1 MDRWNRSERCFSNR
15 GRLTRFI
22 NRVSLFGMPKLATY
36 APKEAGALSGVTSD
50 VQREWRRRKLMPFM
64 VPSQESR
71 EWKNFD
77 LREVSALTIM
87 RTLSEFEVPL
97 GTARTIAE
105 VSADHVVVFIL
116 ERSDLKK
123 ACLGLVKNWEAQ
135 RFVVIGSDKV
145 PQFSDDLEKL
155 LLRQNSP
162 ATTSLDLKKVAD
174 LIVSRATKRFVV
186 EA

>member
-1 MDRWNRSERCFSNR
+1 
-15 GRLTRFI
+15 
-22 NRVSLFGMPKLATY
+22 
-36 APKEAGALSGVTSD
+36 
-50 VQREWRRRKLMPFM
+50 
-64 VPSQESR
+64 
-71 EWKNFD
+71 
-77 LREVSALTIM
+77 
-87 RTLSEFEVPL
+87 
-97 GTARTIAE
+97 
-105 VSADHVVVFIL
+105 
-116 ERSDLKK
+116 LKK

>member
-1 MDRWNRSERCFSNR
+1 M
-15 GRLTRFI
+15 I
-22 NRVSLFGMPKLATY
+22 QLATY

-77 LREVSALTIM
+77 LKEVCALTIM
-87 RTLSEFEVPL
+87 RCLSDCEVPL
-97 GTARTIAE
+97 ATARTIAE
-105 VSADHVVVFIL
+105 ASADYVVGFIL
-116 ERSDLKK
+116 ERLDLKQSF
-123 ACLGLVKNWEAQ
+123 LGLVKNWEMQ

-145 PQFSDDLEKL
+145 PRFSDDLEEL
-155 LLRQNSP
+155 LLREHSP
-162 ATTSLDLKKVAD
+162 ATTSLDLAKIAN
-174 LIVSRATKRFVV
+174 LIIERATRSFVV

>member
-1 MDRWNRSERCFSNR
+1 
-15 GRLTRFI
+15 
-22 NRVSLFGMPKLATY
+22 MPELATY
-36 APKEAGALSGVTSD
+36 APKEAGVLSGVTSD

-105 VSADHVVVFIL
+105 ASADHVVVFIL
-116 ERSDLKK
+116 ERPDLKK
-123 ACLGLVKNWEAQ
+123 ACLGLVKNWKAQ

-162 ATTSLDLKKVAD
+162 ATTSLDLMKVAD